1 MENTKLYKPVYLQSQ
16 YPLDIKVWATNVLEL
31 VDLGVNNEK
40 AFSYYSGMFA
50 YDMGTNNIY
59 RWVQWDSSNV
69 IQGLIPGGYTY
80 PSCHKND
87 LYDYSDKTFNFVLTN
102 INLAGEELY
111 DEALW
116 AKIGTGQGDMFD
128 TITEAA
134 NVGFNHFY
142 FTQSYIWDGNENEND
157 LPDKCYF
164 SGENF
169 IINNSFILNKD
180 FVFIDIHLLSTNGT
194 TNFNIHN
201 LEAHRTTISNLE
213 LTIDGTIL
221 IKDSIINEIIVSG
234 TLIKNIF
241 TSTITTFRT
250 TIGTQFNNIID
261 SEFTH
266 WSPVETL
273 SLDRFIRNFISTN
286 ITYLPTGKYIQFNNF
301 NILNSN
307 THTLTIPS
315 HGRVTNNN
323 FGSIGTLTLLP
334 TTYSYFTQN
343 NGDTLVINDTGS
355 CLVNN
360 NYFGTI
366 TDNRGVG
373 NILSFPLIASDI
385 TVTDGSNS
393 NVELL
398 ARKIT
403 DILASV
409 TPTTDYATVAAIRAY
424 VDNRVTGALH
434 YVGTIN
440 ASTGIY
446 PVIGSGS
453 SNEVLKGDTYIVN
466 VAGSLGGNAFQIGDF
481 IIANINTPGQTS
493 GNWDNVNSNITYI
506 PEDTDNKVTSIS
518 IASTDIEYPSAKT
531 VYDELE
537 LKENVSN
544 KTLIV
549 NSSSTDTEYPS
560 AKAVYDALG
569 TIDVSDGIYVPVA
582 TNVNHGTV
590 YPISAIYSRVL
601 NTVTVTIKGMFNPTV
616 TGTMTF
622 NLSVPI
628 PTVFTTLHDV
638 IGSIITID
646 EIPGSV
652 FTNTTN
658 HTIAIEINITNDNV
672 QDFVVHCQYIIKS

>member
-31 VDLGVNNEK
+31 IDLGVNNEK
-40 AFSYYSGMFA
+40 TFSYYSGMFA

-102 INLAGEELY
+102 IGLAGEELY

-116 AKIGTGQGDMFD
+116 AKIGTGQGDMFS

-169 IINNSFILNKD
+169 TINNPFILNKD
-180 FVFIDIHLLSTNGT
+180 FVFIDIHLLSTNG
-194 TNFNIHN
+194 
-201 LEAHRTTISNLE
+201 
-213 LTIDGTIL
+213 
-221 IKDSIINEIIVSG
+221 INEIIVSG
-234 TLIKNIF
+234 TQIKNIF

-250 TIGTQFNNIID
+250 TIGTQFNNIIN
-261 SEFTH
+261 SEFVH

-301 NILNSN
+301 
-307 THTLTIPS
+307 
-315 HGRVTNNN
+315 
-323 FGSIGTLTLLP
+323 
-334 TTYSYFTQN
+334 FTQN

-434 YVGTIN
+434 YVGTVN

-481 IIANINTPGQTS
+481 IIANIDTPGQTS

-506 PEDTDNKVTSIS
+506 PEDTDNKVTSIN
-518 IASTDIEYPSAKT
+518 ITSTDIEYPSAKI

-560 AKAVYDALG
+560 AKAVYDALTATPGVSG
-569 TIDVSDGIYVPVA
+569 TYTPIASNI
-582 TNVNHGTV
+582 NHGTV
-590 YPISAIYSRVL
+590 TDLSGRYIVL
-601 NTVTVTIKGMFNPTV
+601 GSVAQVTVRGSFEPNATGNFN
-616 TGTMTF
+616 F
-622 NLSVPI
+622 NLSLPI
-628 PTVFTTLHDV
+628 ASNLVGTTELA
-638 IGSIITID
+638 GTIITLNEHGLIYCD
-646 EIPGSV
+646 SANNNANVSINV
-652 FTNTTN
+652 NNTNVR
-658 HTIAIEINITNDNV
+658 I
-672 QDFVVHCQYIIKS
+672 FVASFMYQLN